1 MTDDE
6 LIATMFDEVK
16 EVPMVNGKPRVTD
29 EQTVADMDAVEMKN
43 SVADLLRSWRRFR
56 EIDASVAATSGAQ
69 LGIEWWRSLQYLAL
83 ADSRMKEAFIGGDRS
98 PRSIRLYHQYKLR
111 LIEGAKKLPADA

>member
-1 MTDDE
+1 M
-6 LIATMFDEVK
+6 MFDEIVRTEFK
-16 EVPMVNGKPRVTD
+16 ADGSVEVELVND
-29 EQTVADMDAVEMKN
+29 DAQELECAVI
-43 SVADLLRSWRRFR
+43 DLKKSWRRFR

-83 ADSRMKEAFIGGDRS
+83 ADSRVKEAFIGGDRS

-111 LIEGAKKLPADA
+111 LIEGGKKLPADA

>member
-6 LIATMFDEVK
+6 LIATMFDEIK
-16 EVPMVNGKPRVTD
+16 EVRMVNGKPRVTD
-29 EQTVADMDAVEMKN
+29 EQTVADMDAEEMKN
-43 SVADLLRSWRRFR
+43 SVA

-83 ADSRMKEAFIGGDRS
+83 ADSRVKEAFIGGDRS
-98 PRSIRLYHQYKLR
+98 SRSIRLYHQYKLR
-111 LIEGAKKLPADA
+111 LIEGGKKLPADA